1 MSYPCARPECD
12 HMIPEPAVRPGR
24 RREFCSNT
32 CRTVTWNR
40 KHREQRRAARLRR
53 EQRNRA
59 QNERR
64 LAQRLER
71 DRLWH
76 EAMAALGE
84 AGP

>member
-12 HMIPEPAVRPGR
+12 HLIPEPAVRPGR
-24 RREFCSNT
+24 RREYCSNT

-40 KHREQRRAARLRR
+40 KHREQRRAQKL
-53 EQRNRA
+53 Q
-59 QNERR
+59 
-64 LAQRLER
+64 R
-71 DRLWH
+71 DRMWR